1 MLPQEQSLFDKE
13 LHGWW
18 WSRFGISF
26 ASRHRLIDGEAR
38 NRPED
43 FSDKSVGLDESS
55 SGGVWSGTKIQ
66 YWVSQLRREIDILPD
81 DIVKIIQQK
90 PEKLALDEQRR
101 LKRYVHRRGQS
112 IEFAIQKKDR
122 ISELKKR
129 IQSAENGADPFEGED
144 AHNRRKVFFDS
155 ERDLFYIKEGQERRD
170 LGVGDLLA
178 DYAWGITYDPDGSV
192 PEKKRRML
200 IKKLALNEARREIE
214 KIYDSELSAIYEISQ
229 GAGAIGLD
237 KIENKAKKLY
247 NLEQERAFGG
257 IIAERAVRE
266 FLTRL
271 SLNNQKA
278 NFFVERSNAAE
289 DSQYKYDFKVRR
301 RSRTR
306 GVAIEG
312 KDMPRDEYVRLKK
325 EIGFQL
331 TVTGAGPSLKKKED
345 QLEEAREKI
354 KRTGLFVKRR
364 VEDIALLSLSTPR
377 FGDYFRR
384 WLEEGKPSG
393 GPEQYF
399 SEKEKHLIIN
409 TISHN
414 FLPPE
419 EAALP
424 TWSPVTEAD
433 E

>member
-192 PEKKRRML
+192 PEKKDVCL
-200 IKKLALNEARREIE
+200 
-214 KIYDSELSAIYEISQ
+214 
-229 GAGAIGLD
+229 
-237 KIENKAKKLY
+237 
-247 NLEQERAFGG
+247 
-257 IIAERAVRE
+257 
-266 FLTRL
+266 
-271 SLNNQKA
+271 
-278 NFFVERSNAAE
+278 
-289 DSQYKYDFKVRR
+289 
-301 RSRTR
+301 
-306 GVAIEG
+306 
-312 KDMPRDEYVRLKK
+312 
-325 EIGFQL
+325 
-331 TVTGAGPSLKKKED
+331 
-345 QLEEAREKI
+345 
-354 KRTGLFVKRR
+354 
-364 VEDIALLSLSTPR
+364 
-377 FGDYFRR
+377 
-384 WLEEGKPSG
+384 
-393 GPEQYF
+393 
-399 SEKEKHLIIN
+399 
-409 TISHN
+409 
-414 FLPPE
+414 
-419 EAALP
+419 
-424 TWSPVTEAD
+424 
-433 E
+433 